1 MYIYRFEQFLPIGD
15 FAVQVIR
22 NNGERASTEFHSHDF
37 HEVVLVCG
45 GRGIHETPA
54 ETYPLKA
61 GDVLVIP
68 KGKSHCYPVSNDLM
82 IFNFIIE
89 AQKLNFPILDS
100 MFLPGFKILT
110 GRENREAHFSVTE
123 ETLSKLVPLA
133 FELQEELKSKESGYQ
148 FAATAIFM
156 KIILM
161 MAREFPGNDEGAGT
175 FSGNDVFKIVEFM
188 EKNLAHRIS
197 MKALARQIHVSEP
210 TLFRHFKNYLGCTPN
225 SYILQLRVSKAAEM
239 LTKSDMSLDEIAFKT
254 GFCDAN
260 HLSKTFIRFAGM
272 APSKYKKLNL
282 K

>member
-1 MYIYRFEQFLPIGD
+1 MQIYRFSQFLPFGD
-15 FAVQVIR
+15 FAVQVVK
-22 NNGERASTEFHSHDF
+22 NERERQDNELHSHDF
-37 HEVVLVCG
+37 HEVVLVCKG
-45 GRGIHETPA
+45 DGIHKTRA
-54 ETYPLKA
+54 KTYPLGP

-68 KGKSHCYPVSNDLM
+68 RGASHCYPVSNGLM
-82 IFNFIIE
+82 IFNFILE
-89 AQKLNFPILDS
+89 PHKLNFAVMDS
-100 MFLPGFKILT
+100 LFLPGFKILT
-110 GRENREAHFSVTE
+110 GKESTEAHFRVSQ
-123 ETLSKLVPLA
+123 ETLSKLIPLA
-133 FELQEELKSKESGYQ
+133 FELLEELKSKKSGYQ

-161 MAREFPGNDEGAGT
+161 MAREFPKNDGETTAFT
-175 FSGNDVFKIVEFM
+175 GNDVFKLVEFM
-188 EKNLAHRIS
+188 EKNLSRKIS
-197 MKALARQIHVSEP
+197 MESLARQIHVSEP